1 MLSFVMNNGIF
12 FTNVFFH
19 RPFFYRYY
27 TSLLAKVGVYFL
39 LAKFCSL
46 EQRMHL
52 CGKMDKIRYRLVYNR
67 QNTLNR
73 QGTALVQVEAY
84 LNQRKVYFKTNVY
97 LKPECW
103 SKDGAQVINHPQS
116 QELNAMLYE
125 HILELQAIELSYWKR
140 GLESNLSTLKEAV
153 RKGVKPVVSFLKF
166 AQQVIVN
173 SDRKPGTKDN
183 MLGTV
188 ATLKEFR
195 NVIEFTDINYTFLKE
210 FDAFLRNKGLKVNTV
225 GKHMRILR
233 TLVNEAINEGYILQ
247 EAYPFRKFKIK
258 REKKEHNFL
267 MPADLEKLEN
277 LKLPDRKN
285 NSRHIL
291 DAFLFCCYCGLRF
304 SDFKQLTCKNLVTV
318 DGKEWLV
325 LNSVKTGVKLNIP
338 LYLLFNGKALGI
350 MRKYDSIEQLAALGC
365 NSDTNRTLQ
374 KLGRMAHIGKKFT
387 YHTSRHTC
395 ATLLVHQG
403 VPITTVQKLLGHTSV
418 KTTEIY
424 SEVFD
429 ETIIKDLTRANQIYS
444 KRRNVKQNQIKSQKS
459 PGKYLRQ

>member
-1 MLSFVMNNGIF
+1 
-12 FTNVFFH
+12 
-19 RPFFYRYY
+19 
-27 TSLLAKVGVYFL
+27 
-39 LAKFCSL
+39 
-46 EQRMHL
+46 MHL

-84 LNQRKVYFKTNVY
+84 LNQRKIYLKTNVY

-103 SKDGAQVINHPQS
+103 SREGAQVINHPQS
-116 QELNAMLYE
+116 NELNTMLYE
-125 HILELQAIELSYWKR
+125 YILYLQGIELGYWKR
-140 GLESNLSTLKEAV
+140 GIPATLSLLKDAV
-153 RKGVKPVVSFLKF
+153 KKKSTVNVSFSTF
-166 AQQVIVN
+166 AKSAIDN
-173 SDRKPGTKDN
+173 SDKKQSTKDN
-183 MLGTV
+183 LHS
-188 ATLKEFR
+188 TLAVLHDFR
-195 NVIEFTDINYTFLKE
+195 SGLDFKDLTYTFLRDFE
-210 FDAFLRNKGLKVNTV
+210 QYLREKGNAVNTIA
-225 GKHMRILR
+225 KHMRQLR

-267 MPADLEKLEN
+267 MPADLEKLER

-444 KRRNVKQNQIKSQKS
+444 KRRNVKQNQIKSQKYS
-459 PGKYLRQ
+459 EKYLRQ

>member
-1 MLSFVMNNGIF
+1 
-12 FTNVFFH
+12 
-19 RPFFYRYY
+19 
-27 TSLLAKVGVYFL
+27 
-39 LAKFCSL
+39 
-46 EQRMHL
+46 MHL

-84 LNQRKVYFKTNVY
+84 LNQRKIYLKTNVY

-103 SKDGAQVINHPQS
+103 SREGAQVINHPQS
-116 QELNAMLYE
+116 NELNAMLYE
-125 HILELQAIELSYWKR
+125 YILYLQGIELGYWKR
-140 GLESNLSTLKEAV
+140 GIPATLSLLKDAV
-153 RKGVKPVVSFLKF
+153 KKKSAVNVSFSIF
-166 AQQVIVN
+166 AKSAIDN
-173 SDRKPGTKDN
+173 SDKKQSTKDN
-183 MLGTV
+183 LHS
-188 ATLKEFR
+188 TLAVLHDFR
-195 NVIEFTDINYTFLKE
+195 SGLDFKDLTYTFLRDFE
-210 FDAFLRNKGLKVNTV
+210 QYLREKGNAVNTIA
-225 GKHMRILR
+225 KHMRQLR

-267 MPADLEKLEN
+267 MPVDLEKLEN

-429 ETIIKDLTRANQIYS
+429 ETIIKDLTRANQKYYN
-444 KRRNVKQNQIKSQKS
+444 RRNVKQNQIKSQKY
-459 PGKYLRQ
+459 PEKYLRQ

>member
-1 MLSFVMNNGIF
+1 ML
-12 FTNVFFH
+12 
-19 RPFFYRYY
+19 
-27 TSLLAKVGVYFL
+27 
-39 LAKFCSL
+39 
-46 EQRMHL
+46 E
-52 CGKMDKIRYRLVYNR
+52 KIRYRLVYNR
-67 QNTLNR
+67 QNKLNR
-73 QGTALVQVEAY
+73 QGTALVQIEAY

-166 AQQVIVN
+166 AQQVIVS

-210 FDAFLRNKGLKVNTV
+210 FDAFLRNKGLQVNTI
-225 GKHMRILR
+225 GKHMRVLR
-233 TLVNEAINEGYILQ
+233 TLINEAINQGYIPQ
-247 EAYPFRKFKIK
+247 DAYPFRKFKIK
-258 REKKEHNFL
+258 KEQTEHRFL
-267 MPADLEKLEN
+267 LPNELEKMES
-277 LKLPDRKN
+277 LKLPEKKN
-285 NSRHIL
+285 NSQHVL
-291 DAFLFCCYCGLRF
+291 DAFLFCCYTGLRF
-304 SDFKQLTCKNLVTV
+304 SDFKQLSNRNLIII
-318 DGKEWLV
+318 DGNSWLI
-325 LNSVKTGVKLNIP
+325 LNSLKTGSKLQIP
-338 LYLLFNGKALGI
+338 LYLLFRGKALSI
-350 MRKYDSIEQLAALGC
+350 ISHYNSIEELSKIGC
-365 NSDTNRTLQ
+365 NSDTNRILQ
-374 KLGRMAHIGKKFT
+374 KLVQMAGINKKIT
-387 YHTSRHTC
+387 YHTARHTC

-429 ETIIKDLTRANQIYS
+429 ETIIKDLTRANQKYYN
-444 KRRNVKQNQIKSQKS
+444 RRNVKQNQIKSQKYS
-459 PGKYLRQ
+459 EKYLRQ